1 MDKPIKLE
9 YLIRFIIVISI
20 LVYVNFYNFDYKI
33 PLSILSFSYFIGSL
47 ILFPLR
53 QGDFLKHFLY
63 IIDTSIIVYFT
74 FTTGSI
80 YFSLFWIPFLFYIK
94 KFHDVILFSI
104 YTFVIF
110 GISFYISNFSDFTL
124 IFLLFSFI
132 VVLVKNYFETK
143 YYKERL
149 SHYNDLAKEIYT
161 ENLKCAGKLELYKKF
176 YNIQNAISLFKKG
189 KLDPQIFVNNLFEN
203 LNADSVILYNR
214 LLNDFTIKSLHK
226 IDLESINIEQFEDKV
241 YINEYFNSKL
251 GFKYIISKHFDGYI
265 LLILYKNAILDE
277 EEILKLIV

>member
-1 MDKPIKLE
+1 MNKFVKLE
-9 YLIRFIIVISI
+9 YIIRLIIVISI
-20 LVYVNFYNFDYKI
+20 LVYVNLYNFDYKI

-47 ILFPLR
+47 ILLPLR

-80 YFSLFWIPFLFYIK
+80 YFSIFWIPFLFYMK
-94 KFHDVILFSI
+94 KLHDVILFSI
-104 YTFVIF
+104 YTFIVF
-110 GISFYISNFSDFTL
+110 GIPLYISNFSDFTL
-124 IFLLFSFI
+124 IFILFSFV
-132 VVLVKNYFETK
+132 VVLFKSYFETK
-143 YYKERL
+143 YYKERI
-149 SHYNDLAKEIYT
+149 SHYNDLAKEMYK
-161 ENLKCAGKLELYKKF
+161 ENLKCTDKLEFYKKF
-176 YNIQNAISLFKKG
+176 YNIHNTISLFKKG

-214 LLNDFTIKSLHK
+214 SLNDFTIKSLYK
-226 IDLESINIEQFEDKV
+226 IDLDDINIEQFEDKI
-241 YINEYFNSKL
+241 YINEHFNSKL

-265 LLILYKNAILDE
+265 LLIFYKNAILDG